1 MAAAHAVEEDDRR
14 SFSFFASMELDGSS
28 GGLGHRAADP
38 SPQLSSTGGRGGV
51 AIPHPLNTAR
61 GVLRTMPRGVMLM
74 SGGIDSPVALH
85 YLLRQGH
92 EMLAVHM
99 DNRPFT
105 DDSPLEKIADHLTLL
120 RERYHQPIPAYLI
133 PHGTTQ
139 VTLMR
144 NTDRHVGCVL
154 CRRFMWRSAERI
166 AEREGATFLATGEA
180 LGQVASQTLS
190 NMRNATVSVHLPIVR
205 PLIGLDKHE
214 IEHVAKEIGTYG
226 ISTRPGV
233 CCQAVPDKPAT
244 RSHLVQI
251 LREEE
256 KVSVDDIVDECIR
269 KAVIL

>member
-1 MAAAHAVEEDDRR
+1 MA
-14 SFSFFASMELDGSS
+14 
-28 GGLGHRAADP
+28 
-38 SPQLSSTGGRGGV
+38 
-51 AIPHPLNTAR
+51 
-61 GVLRTMPRGVMLM
+61 RGVMLM

-92 EMLAVHM
+92 ELVTVHM

-105 DDSPLEKIADHLTLL
+105 DDSPLEKVVDHLAVL
-120 RERYHQPIPAYLI
+120 RERYHQPIPLYLV

-166 AEREGATFLATGEA
+166 AERENATFLATGEA

-190 NMRNATVSVHLPIVR
+190 NMRTATASVRLPIVR
-205 PLIGLDKHE
+205 PLIGFDKQE
-214 IEHVAKEIGTYG
+214 IEAVAKEIGTYG

-244 RSHLVQI
+244 RSNLLQI
-251 LREEE
+251 RQEEE
-256 KVSVDDIVDECIR
+256 RIDVDQIIDDCVR

>member
-1 MAAAHAVEEDDRR
+1 MA
-14 SFSFFASMELDGSS
+14 
-28 GGLGHRAADP
+28 
-38 SPQLSSTGGRGGV
+38 
-51 AIPHPLNTAR
+51 
-61 GVLRTMPRGVMLM
+61 RGVMLV
-74 SGGIDSPVALH
+74 SGGIDSPVAMH

-92 EMLAVHM
+92 ELLAVHM

-105 DDSPLEKIADHLTLL
+105 DDSPLGKVVDHLEML
-120 RERYHQPIPAYLI
+120 RARYAQPIPLYLV

-144 NTDRHVGCVL
+144 ETDRHVGCVL
-154 CRRFMWRSAERI
+154 CRRFMWRSAEKI

-190 NMRNATVSVHLPIVR
+190 NMRSATAAVGLPIVR
-205 PLIGLDKHE
+205 PLIGFDKQE
-214 IEHVAKEIGTYG
+214 IESVAKSIGTYE

-244 RSHLVQI
+244 RSNLVQI

-256 KVSVDDIVDECIR
+256 RIDVEQMIDDCVR
-269 KAVIL
+269 KAVLL

>member
-1 MAAAHAVEEDDRR
+1 MA
-14 SFSFFASMELDGSS
+14 
-28 GGLGHRAADP
+28 
-38 SPQLSSTGGRGGV
+38 
-51 AIPHPLNTAR
+51 
-61 GVLRTMPRGVMLM
+61 RGVMLM

-92 EMLAVHM
+92 ELMAVHM

-105 DDSPLEKIADHLTLL
+105 DDSPLAKVVDHLAVL
-120 RERYHQPIPAYLI
+120 RERYQQPIPLYLV
-133 PHGTTQ
+133 PHGSTQ
-139 VTLMR
+139 LTLMR

-166 AEREGATFLATGEA
+166 AEREHASFLATGEA

-190 NMRNATVSVHLPIVR
+190 NMRSATASVRLPIVR
-205 PLIGLDKHE
+205 PLIGFDKHE
-214 IEHVAKEIGTYG
+214 IEAVAKAIGTYA

-244 RSHLVQI
+244 RSNLVQI
-251 LREEE
+251 LHEEE
-256 KVSVDDIVDECIR
+256 RVDVDQIIDDCVR

>member
-1 MAAAHAVEEDDRR
+1 
-14 SFSFFASMELDGSS
+14 
-28 GGLGHRAADP
+28 
-38 SPQLSSTGGRGGV
+38 
-51 AIPHPLNTAR
+51 
-61 GVLRTMPRGVMLM
+61 M

-92 EMLAVHM
+92 ELLAVHM

-105 DDSPLEKIADHLTLL
+105 DDSPLEKVIDHLAVL
-120 RERYHQPIPAYLI
+120 RERYHQPIPLYLV
-133 PHGTTQ
+133 PHGSTQ

-166 AEREGATFLATGEA
+166 AEREQASFLATGEA

-190 NMRNATVSVHLPIVR
+190 NMRSATASVSLPIVR
-205 PLIGLDKHE
+205 PLIGFDKHE
-214 IEHVAKEIGTYG
+214 IEAVAKSIGTYA

-244 RSHLVQI
+244 RSNLVQI

-256 KVSVDDIVDECIR
+256 RVDVDRIIDDCVR
-269 KAVIL
+269 NAVVL